1 MEGKQIKAWVGSH
14 EIVLCRHCGKPEYWG
29 EFRWLSG
36 ICSCRNC
43 YKSQWEREER
53 EPYRWDDLDGRRP
66 TMNEYLDQ
74 EDERRKRDAKA
85 AYTVRSD

>member
-1 MEGKQIKAWVGSH
+1 MQKVN
-14 EIVLCRHCGKPEYWG
+14 EIVLCRHCGQPEYWG
-29 EFRWLSG
+29 EMRWLSG

-43 YKSQWEREER
+43 YQSQWEREER

-66 TMNEYLDQ
+66 TMNEYLEQ